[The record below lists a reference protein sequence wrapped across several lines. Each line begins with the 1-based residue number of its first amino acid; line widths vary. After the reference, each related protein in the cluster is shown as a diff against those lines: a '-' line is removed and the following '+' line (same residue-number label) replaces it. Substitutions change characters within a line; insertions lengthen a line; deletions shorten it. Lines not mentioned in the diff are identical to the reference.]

1 MTLRTHLAT
10 GASTVARCWAVTRKD
25 GTAFG
30 FTDHDLPL
38 TFEGLIFRPDT
49 GLTARAVVQG
59 TGLAV
64 DNSEALG
71 LLSSDAI
78 TESDIDAGRWD
89 GAEVRLWHVNWAN
102 PEDRELRFRGNLGE
116 IRRTGNAFQAELR
129 GLTEALNRPTGRLYQ
144 PSCPAILGDQACK
157 IDLTAPG
164 MAAEVAAG
172 DTDGRTFR
180 PEDLS
185 TFAPRWFEKGR
196 LTVLTVQAQ
205 GLVGVVKS
213 DRQQGGRHV
222 LELWSPIRAAI
233 LPTDTI
239 RLEPGCDKRDV
250 TCRTKFGNLVNF
262 RGFPHIPGED
272 WLLSVPGNARARD
285 GGSLQ

>member
-10 GASTVARCWAVTRKD
+10 GTTTVARCWAVTRKD

-38 TFEGLIFRPDT
+38 AYDGLTFRPDT

-71 LLSSDAI
+71 VLSSDAI
-78 TESDIDAGRWD
+78 TEPDIDAGRYD

-102 PEDRELRFRGNLGE
+102 PSERELRFRGTLGE
-116 IRRTGNAFQAELR
+116 IRRTGGAFQAELR

-144 PSCPAILGDQACK
+144 KTCSASLGDAACG
-157 IDLTAPG
+157 IDTASLS
-164 MAAEVAAG
+164 AEVLAG

-180 PEDLS
+180 PTGLTAFD
-185 TFAPRWFEKGR
+185 PRWFERGR
-196 LTVLTVQAQ
+196 LTVLTGEGR
-205 GLVGVVKS
+205 GLTGVIKT
-213 DRQQGGRHV
+213 DRKENGTCT

-233 LPTDTI
+233 APTDMI
-239 RLEPGCDKRDV
+239 RVEPGCDKRAA
-250 TCRTKFGNLVNF
+250 TCRAKFGNLVNF
-262 RGFPHIPGED
+262 RGFPFIPGED
-272 WLLSVPGNARARD
+272 WLLAVPSKRVAR
-285 GGSLQ
+285 